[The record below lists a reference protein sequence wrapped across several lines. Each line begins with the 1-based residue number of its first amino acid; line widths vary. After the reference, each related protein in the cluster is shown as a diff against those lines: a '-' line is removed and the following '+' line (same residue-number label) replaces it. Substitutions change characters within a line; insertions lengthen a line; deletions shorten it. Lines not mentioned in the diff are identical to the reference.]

1 MRSNVAVASN
11 YSRPHNKGPKEVQY
25 RPWNAKAIMEA
36 RKAKLKDSP
45 QEIIQSTEINTPEL
59 IKSSSVSSDSW
70 VPNISWEEPETP
82 GSTPPNIPTNI
93 SEGSTYSLANQD
105 HVSTTSSKTYNNAH
119 QDYVSDEFNIQT
131 CSWPS
136 DTRPVSPIKNIGPLL
151 DLSTDTVS
159 NEQGGYIIL
168 GINFDS
174 LSTSYLSRPGISSF
188 IKDLVLLD
196 IDDLTYSTDECGSQ
210 EFSKYDAFS
219 SKSFTCPSV
228 HSAQDSMTGN
238 DMSTG
243 NSTTNIVFGHT
254 AFEKNQDYMGIS
266 FQQQSN
272 SSDPAAPRSPSLIG
286 RQTYSRD
293 ELMSLNT
300 YSENI
305 KGIEA
310 GNLIDTFIKDGATYY
325 HHSPSYGNRRRS
337 DSREYLQDQ
346 KDKIPFMRI
355 IRPVINPPD
364 NVTKGFAPGRC
375 LPQQI
380 GSIPLFENL

>member
-174 LSTSYLSRPGISSF
+174 LSTCKIILNFIYLSIYLSIYCIGITEC
-188 IKDLVLLD
+188 LL
-196 IDDLTYSTDECGSQ
+196 S
-210 EFSKYDAFS
+210 
-219 SKSFTCPSV
+219 
-228 HSAQDSMTGN
+228 
-238 DMSTG
+238 
-243 NSTTNIVFGHT
+243 
-254 AFEKNQDYMGIS
+254 
-266 FQQQSN
+266 
-272 SSDPAAPRSPSLIG
+272 
-286 RQTYSRD
+286 
-293 ELMSLNT
+293 
-300 YSENI
+300 
-305 KGIEA
+305 
-310 GNLIDTFIKDGATYY
+310 
-325 HHSPSYGNRRRS
+325 
-337 DSREYLQDQ
+337 
-346 KDKIPFMRI
+346 
-355 IRPVINPPD
+355 
-364 NVTKGFAPGRC
+364 
-375 LPQQI
+375 
-380 GSIPLFENL
+380 